1 MRLHNRQVKAAFWT
15 DTELIRLLDIPGR
28 LFYQGL
34 WQLADDSG
42 CLEYDTLAFKIQLFP
57 ADNEITE
64 NIISCWIQKLIEAHK
79 LIPYEVDGKKCLFLK
94 NFHKH
99 QTLKNCPPP
108 EVPLPPWAAFEP
120 YQSNDRQGRYT
131 LNESLLNDFLQ
142 SSYNKKNVSEQPLQS
157 SSNQNQNQNQ
167 NQEQEPRYIESDSA
181 EANPPQSNNAP
192 QGEPKKNN
200 RQDTPQDRIFDHWN
214 SKGIITHREMTDKI
228 RRAINGALRNYSED
242 EIYQAID
249 NYAIILTDDKY
260 FWSYKW
266 TLQKFLQRGLDDFLD
281 FNTAAQNYAI
291 KERASPTTGISM
303 PKNVTKALE
312 LVKKAEQ
319 EEGKEEYSIW

>member
-15 DTELIRLLDIPGR
+15 DTELIRLLDLPGR
-28 LFYQGL
+28 MFYEGL

-42 CLEYDTLAFKIQLFP
+42 CLEYDILAFKIQLFP

-64 NIISCWIQKLIEAHK
+64 DTISCWVQKLIDAKK
-79 LIPYEVDGKKCLFLK
+79 LIPYEACEKKCLFLK

-99 QTLKNCPPP
+99 QVLKNCPLPD
-108 EVPLPPWAAFEP
+108 VPLPLWITFES
-120 YQSNDRQGRYT
+120 YRSNDRQGRYIV
-131 LNESLLNDFLQ
+131 NENLLNDFLQ
-142 SSYNKKNVSEQPLQS
+142 SYNKKNVIDQPLQF
-157 SSNQNQNQNQ
+157 SSNQNLNHNL
-167 NQEQEPRYIESDSA
+167 NIEQEPKYIESDSA
-181 EANPPQSNNAP
+181 EANPLQPNNALQNEP
-192 QGEPKKNN
+192 QKNN
-200 RQDTPQDRIFDHWN
+200 QHDTPQDRIFMHWN
-214 SKGIITHREMTDKI
+214 GKGIITHRIMSDKI
-228 RRAINGALRNYSED
+228 RRAITDALRNYSED